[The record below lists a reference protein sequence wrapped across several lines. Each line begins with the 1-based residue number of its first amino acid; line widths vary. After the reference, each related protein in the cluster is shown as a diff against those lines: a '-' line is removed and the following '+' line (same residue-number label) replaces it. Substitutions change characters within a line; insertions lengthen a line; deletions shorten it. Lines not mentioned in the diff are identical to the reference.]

1 MLTGPEKAAV
11 LLSLVGEEIAG
22 NLIATLGED
31 EMMLLRQGIHRMAH
45 IEKSHVD
52 RIFSEVCDHLE
63 KTTVSPSDTT
73 DYLRRVL
80 AKAVGPDKADVILQQ
95 LIQQEEEPSG
105 PGIDVLRSMDS
116 KTLANFLREEHPQTI
131 AFILA
136 HLAPAQAGEILP
148 ALGEEAQKDVAY
160 RLTQLSHSS
169 PEVIDEVGKVLRNEI
184 HQVRG
189 KALGGAQPVADMLNY
204 VDKATEERVLSGIT
218 EYDPELA
225 DSVRSLMFV
234 FEDLAQIDGRSMQV
248 LIREVGKDKWVLA
261 LRTASPQLK
270 EKIFTNMS
278 ERAGTLLREEL
289 ESNGPVRL
297 RDVEKAQKDVL
308 DLARQLEADGQ
319 IFLKT
324 GKGGKEDALV

>member
-1 MLTGPEKAAV
+1 MLTGPEKAAI
-11 LLSLVGEEIAG
+11 LLSLVGEEIAA
-22 NLIATLGED
+22 NLVATLGEG
-31 EMMLLRQGIHRMAH
+31 EMKLLRQGVHRMAN
-45 IEKSHVD
+45 IEKTHVD
-52 RIFSEVCDHLE
+52 RIFAEVCDHLG
-63 KTTVSPSDTT
+63 TTTAAPNDTT

-80 AKAVGPDKADVILQQ
+80 AKAIGPEKADTMLTE
-95 LIQQEEEPSG
+95 LIGQDEKSSG
-105 PGIDVLRSMDS
+105 PGIDVLQSMDGQ
-116 KTLANFLREEHPQTI
+116 TLAGFLKDEYPQTI

-136 HLAPAQAGEILP
+136 HLSPALAGEVLSV
-148 ALGEEAQKDVAY
+148 LGEEAQKEVVY
-160 RLTQLSHSS
+160 RLTQLTHSS

-218 EYDPELA
+218 ESDPELA
-225 DSVRSLMFV
+225 ESIRGLMFV
-234 FEDLAQIDGRSMQV
+234 FDDLSQLDGRSVQV

-270 EKIFTNMS
+270 EKIFSNMS
-278 ERAGTLLREEL
+278 ERAGILLREEL

-319 IFLKT
+319 IFLKI
-324 GKGGKEDALV
+324 GKGGKEDLLV

>member
-1 MLTGPEKAAV
+1 
-11 LLSLVGEEIAG
+11 
-22 NLIATLGED
+22 
-31 EMMLLRQGIHRMAH
+31 
-45 IEKSHVD
+45 
-52 RIFSEVCDHLE
+52 VCDHLE

-73 DYLRRVL
+73 EYLRRVL
-80 AKAVGPDKADVILQQ
+80 AKAVGPDKAAAILQQ
-95 LIQQEEEPSG
+95 LVEREEQPSG
-105 PGIDVLRSMDS
+105 PGIDVLRGMDG

-148 ALGEEAQKDVAY
+148 VLGEEAQKEVAY

-218 EYDPELA
+218 EFDPELA
-225 DSVRSLMFV
+225 ESVRGLMFV

-308 DLARQLEADGQ
+308 DLARELEADGQ
-319 IFLKT
+319 LFLKT

>member
-11 LLSLVGEEIAG
+11 LLSLVGEEIAA
-22 NLIATLGED
+22 NLVATLGED

-52 RIFSEVCDHLE
+52 RIFSEVCDHLG
-63 KTTVSPSDTT
+63 KTTASPNDATQ
-73 DYLRRVL
+73 YLRRVL
-80 AKAVGPDKADVILQQ
+80 AKAVGEDKADTILGH
-95 LIQQEEEPSG
+95 LIEQDEKPSG
-105 PGIDVLRSMDS
+105 PGIDVLQSMDG
-116 KTLANFLREEHPQTI
+116 KTLAGFLKDEYPQTI

-136 HLAPAQAGEILP
+136 HLSGAQAGEVLVS
-148 ALGEEAQKDVAY
+148 LDEDAQKEVIY
-160 RLTQLSHSS
+160 RLTKLSHSS
-169 PEVIDEVGKVLRNEI
+169 PDVIDEVGKVLRNEI

-189 KALGGAQPVADMLNY
+189 KELGGARPVAEMLNY

-218 EYDPELA
+218 EVDPELA
-225 DSVRSLMFV
+225 DSVRGLMFT

-248 LIREVGKDKWVLA
+248 LIREVGKDRWVLA

-270 EKIFTNMS
+270 DKIFSNMS

-297 RDVEKAQKDVL
+297 RDVETAQRDIL

-319 IFLKT
+319 VMLKV
-324 GKGGKEDALV
+324 GKSKEDLLV